1 MSVLMRP
8 PRRSFVRRLILPVLT
23 LGALTGVI
31 IFLVYRF
38 GDTPVEKAE
47 KLFAKRD
54 LGGLHSY
61 TRKKLEK
68 GEVNPLLYSYFAVAE
83 FSTNPKA
90 TLAGVL
96 SNIKA
101 VDDRPVFR
109 REALHRILQIPA
121 NLERAGEILAE
132 ALKLEQ
138 PPGDEMKILVRNVV
152 ASEAPL
158 SGDSGLFA
166 VLKGIFPGDIRRVKA
181 RELQWR
187 KSPST
192 EGAVIRRLTDKEELL
207 LRQVGHATTVSGKK
221 GTWVFVLDAEMNS
234 GWVFDAYLEK
244 VPITESAE

>member
-8 PRRSFVRRLILPVLT
+8 PRRSLVRRLAFPLLT
-23 LGALTGVI
+23 LGALTGII

-38 GDTPVEKAE
+38 GDTPIERAE

-54 LGGLHSY
+54 LEALHSY

-90 TLAGVL
+90 SLASVL
-96 SNIKA
+96 NNVRA

-109 REALHRILQIPA
+109 REALHRILLVPA
-121 NLERAGEILAE
+121 NVARAGEILGE
-132 ALKLEQ
+132 ALNLEK
-138 PPGDEMKILVRNVV
+138 PPSDEMKILIQNLVK
-152 ASEAPL
+152 SEAPL
-158 SGDSGLFA
+158 TGNSANFA
-166 VLKGIFPGDIRRVKA
+166 ALAELFPGDLRRVHA

-187 KSPST
+187 SAPST
-192 EGAVIRRLTDKEELL
+192 EGQVLRRLSDGEQLL
-207 LRQVGHATTVSGKK
+207 LRLAGSATQVSGKT
-221 GTWVFVLDAEMNS
+221 GRWVFVLDESMNS

-244 VPITESAE
+244 MPE